1 MRGLA
6 ILTRVRSFYAQIRKK
21 LADVREI
28 REHNNILFLRR
39 NQLVRVLAKQVRS
52 HSMGQKPSV

>member
-39 NQLVRVLAKQVRS
+39 NQLVRVLAK
-52 HSMGQKPSV
+52 